1 MITNI
6 LVAGATGRTGRIIVS
21 KLIQQGFGIHVLVR
35 DIPTAQSLLG
45 SGLTYHLGDVR
56 NFDSVLMAVANMDAV
71 ISAVGTQTPV
81 GKNCPKRVDYEGVAN
96 LVKAACIHEVKRFI
110 LISSIAVTH
119 PAHPMNCF
127 GHILDWK
134 RKGEE
139 TLRESGLDHAII
151 RPGGLKDTPGGTQ
164 DLIFDQGDRVMG
176 TVSRSDVAETCLN
189 ALQYPQRLC
198 TTFEVIEADHK
209 GALNWSVLFSSLL
222 QDC

>member
-1 MITNI
+1 MIKNI
-6 LVAGATGRTGRIIVS
+6 LVVGATGRTGQIIVS
-21 KLIQQGFGIHVLVR
+21 KLIQQGFETHVLVR
-35 DIPTAQSLLG
+35 DIPAAQLLLG

-56 NFDSVLMAVANMDAV
+56 NFDSVLTAMTNMDAV

-96 LVKAACIHEVKRFI
+96 LVKAACMQEIKRFI
-110 LISSIAVTH
+110 LISSIAVTR
-119 PAHPMNCF
+119 PSHPMNCF
-127 GHILDWK
+127 GRILDWK

-151 RPGGLKDTPGGTQ
+151 RPGGLKDTPGGIK
-164 DLIFDQGDRVMG
+164 DLIFDQGDTISG
-176 TVSRSDVAETCLN
+176 TISRADVAETCLN

-209 GALNWSVLFSSLL
+209 ASLDWSVLFSSLL